1 MKARSF
7 HHQLQIGQN
16 VRRANICHFVEVYK
30 QETILSNNQAE
41 SNEKGLKILGIR
53 KEGPIITQLYNQ
65 TILESEGKSLTG
77 SNKKTRLPIQS
88 RTFNG

>member
-30 QETILSNNQAE
+30 EGTILSNNQAE
-41 SNEKGLKILGIR
+41 SNEKGLRSYGSR
-53 KEGPIITQLYNQ
+53 KEAP
-65 TILESEGKSLTG
+65 
-77 SNKKTRLPIQS
+77 
-88 RTFNG
+88 